1 MDCRLSSLDFD
12 IAASAGWYSAIAGL
26 LAGFALLSILLPLD
40 HEAADPDESQSGNA
54 VVVFTCAFVSLLAL
68 GFAFA
73 VLAGRTGDGD
83 VIGVAAH
90 EQVVYGSAFGLAAIL
105 MLFGLHAVL
114 RTYGAN
120 RAVFGPAQ
128 RVIVLTTSVLAPVVL
143 LALQFGSALDV
154 TRFRAA
160 SDRVACDV
168 GGLPNTVWID
178 LGIVAIA
185 SSALVLMWLLRGFS
199 RSAGSCS
206 PQSARSTT
214 QPPSASPPPRGWEAS
229 PCRHPCDGPQRSTL
243 RAITTTARM
252 LVDDA
257 SDHGGPRPYSW
268 SCIALITSSTISG
281 GTTAISLPSLAM
293 LIASSPRNEHAA
305 ATAAGTGIRVSS
317 YSMPRCA
324 AAAISHSDAATPPR
338 SDRAARG
345 DRCSPRASRPPG
357 RAAAPSR

>member
-178 LGIVAIA
+178 LGIVAVA
-185 SSALVLMWLLRGFS
+185 SSALVLMWLLRARIPRRDSAPATAAKAVLGYTVAAVVWGSMVVPLLPADVITGF
-199 RSAGSCS
+199 
-206 PQSARSTT
+206 
-214 QPPSASPPPRGWEAS
+214 WFE
-229 PCRHPCDGPQRSTL
+229 HL
-243 RAITTTARM
+243 F
-252 LVDDA
+252 
-257 SDHGGPRPYSW
+257 
-268 SCIALITSSTISG
+268 
-281 GTTAISLPSLAM
+281 LAV
-293 LIASSPRNEHAA
+293 AAA
-305 ATAAGTGIRVSS
+305 ATVGVAASS
-317 YSMPRCA
+317 WM
-324 AAAISHSDAATPPR
+324 
-338 SDRAARG
+338 
-345 DRCSPRASRPPG
+345 G
-357 RAAAPSR
+357 R